1 MNENLESTEYF
12 ASPIYVVQLPELVKA
27 LNKASDPFI
36 KNAKEKNKKLIKE
49 QEKKFKKK
57 IGDFGM
63 SHHST
68 SLIDIPEFKTLQ
80 TYVGNRSIEILE
92 HMGYDLKDYE
102 ILWTEFWVQEF
113 AEKGGGHHEKH
124 IHYNNHISGFYFL
137 KCSEKTSFPVFHD
150 PRPAKIISQLPF
162 KNSNE
167 ICLSTDKIN
176 YKPMPGTLIM
186 FPAFLEHQF
195 AVDPGIEPFRFIHFN
210 LQAIIKK
217 I

>member
-1 MNENLESTEYF
+1 MNENLEFKTYF
-12 ASPIYVVQLPELVKA
+12 ETPIYVGKLPELVND
-27 LNKASDPFI
+27 LNKVSDKFI
-36 KNAKEKNKKLIKE
+36 LEAKNRNKKIIKE
-49 QEKKFKKK
+49 RDKFMKKK
-57 IGDFGM
+57 LSDFGLT
-63 SHHST
+63 HHST
-68 SLIDIPEFKTLQ
+68 SLTNLPQFEILQ
-80 TYVGNRSIEILE
+80 NYVSNRSIEILE
-92 HMGYDLKDYE
+92 HMGYDLKDHQ